1 MTGTVGVASLALGF
15 VLAVGGIA
23 ALVYGRR
30 HDDPRWVQRGRS
42 AVFGVFGAVTLA
54 VLMLEFALI
63 RPDFSLRYVANN
75 ISLTTPLPFR
85 IIGLW
90 GALEGSILFWQWLQA
105 LFLGIVAFAYRRR
118 YPELMPYVLAVLLGI
133 SGFFLLLMLG
143 PANPFARLPEA
154 PPDGRGLNPLLQNH
168 PLMAVHPPF
177 LYLGYV
183 GFSVPYAFAMGTLL
197 AGQFKD
203 EWMAITRRWSLLAW
217 TFLTAGIFLGARW
230 SYDVL
235 GWGGYWAWDPVEN
248 ASFMP
253 WLLGTAFIHSVM
265 VQQRTSLLRIWNL
278 ALIIGTFLLTIFGT
292 FLTRSG
298 VVASVHAFTQ
308 SLIGPLFLA
317 FLVLALA
324 FSLGALFRRLPAIRD
339 TGTFQAY
346 LSRETLM
353 LLNNVVLL
361 SMAFT
366 ILLGTVFPLIV
377 AATTGQAI
385 TVGPPFFNQ
394 LFVPLGLLLVLLMGI
409 ATLLRWGRSGAGEFR
424 RLGGVLLAT
433 VLATVALAVGGVRG
447 LLTLVSF
454 SVVSFM
460 GLAQL
465 SEFYRGTVA
474 AQAATGDRPL
484 RAFVGLF
491 GLNRQRYC
499 GYLTHLGLAIAI
511 VGIISSLAYRLEV
524 ERPMDVGQSLQVG
537 TYTLRYEGLELARR
551 PDKLVVAARVSVSAT
566 PTRALAAVP
575 GVPERAEVLAPSENF
590 YPNSRTPIAT
600 PAVRSSWR
608 DDLYVVLLAFDP
620 KGGSVV
626 LKTIVSPFLS
636 WIWIG
641 GLMMV
646 SAGALNLWPFSRRH
660 R

>member
-1 MTGTVGVASLALGF
+1 MISAIGAGSLAIGF
-15 VLAVGGIA
+15 VLAASGMV
-23 ALVYGRR
+23 ALLYGRR
-30 HDDPRWVQRGRS
+30 HDDPRWVYWGRC
-42 AVFGVFGAVTLA
+42 AALGVVGAVTLA
-54 VLMLEFALI
+54 VIMLEVALV
-63 RPDFSLRYVANN
+63 RADFSLRYVANN

-85 IIGLW
+85 MIGLW
-90 GALEGSILFWQWLQA
+90 GALEGSILFWQWVQA
-105 LFLGIVAFAYRRR
+105 LFLGIVALAYRRR

-143 PANPFARLPEA
+143 PANPFALLPQA

-203 EWMAITRRWSLLAW
+203 EWMAITRRWTLLGW

-253 WLLGTAFIHSVM
+253 WLLGTAFVHSTM
-265 VQQRTSLLRIWNL
+265 IQQRTSLLRIWNL
-278 ALIIGTFLLTIFGT
+278 ALVIGTFLLTIFGT

-308 SLIGPLFLA
+308 SLIGPLFLT
-317 FLVLALA
+317 FLALALA
-324 FSLGALFRRLPAIRD
+324 FSLAMLIRRLPAIRD
-339 TGTFQAY
+339 AGTFEAY
-346 LSRETLM
+346 FSREALM

-361 SMAFT
+361 TMAFT
-366 ILLGTVFPLIV
+366 VLLGTVFPLIV
-377 AATTGQAI
+377 AALTGDVI

-394 LFVPLGLLLVLLMGI
+394 LFVPLGLLLVFLMGVG
-409 ATLLRWGRSGAGEFR
+409 TLLRWGRSGAGELR
-424 RLGGVLLAT
+424 RLAGVLIAAVIAT
-433 VLATVALAVGGVRG
+433 VVFAVEGVRG
-447 LLTLVSF
+447 AQTLASL

-460 GLAQL
+460 ALAQL
-465 SEFYRGTVA
+465 SELYRGTVA
-474 AQAATGDRPL
+474 THAATGASVL
-484 RAFVGLF
+484 RSFVGLF

-499 GYLTHLGLAIAI
+499 GYLTHLGLAVAL
-511 VGIISSLAYRLEV
+511 VGIISSITYRIEV
-524 ERPMDVGQSLQVG
+524 ERNLEVGQRFQVG
-537 TYTLRYEGLELARR
+537 IYTVRYDGLELARR
-551 PDKLVVAARVSVSAT
+551 PDKIIIAARVSVFAAPARVLAAT
-566 PTRALAAVP
+566 PSAL
-575 GVPERAEVLAPSENF
+575 EQAEVLAPSENF

-608 DDLYVVLLAFDP
+608 DDLYIVLLNVDP
-620 KGGSVV
+620 EGGSVV
-626 LKTIVSPFLS
+626 LKAIVSPLIG
-636 WIWIG
+636 WIWTG
-641 GLMMV
+641 GLVMV
-646 SAGALNLWPFSRRH
+646 AASALNLWPSSRR
-660 R
+660 